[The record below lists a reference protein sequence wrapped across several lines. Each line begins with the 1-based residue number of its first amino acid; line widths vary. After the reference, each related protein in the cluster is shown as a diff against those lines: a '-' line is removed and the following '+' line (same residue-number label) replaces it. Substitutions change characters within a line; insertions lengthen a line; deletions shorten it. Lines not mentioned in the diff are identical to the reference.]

1 MVSVYSN
8 DDKRTRLPWLC
19 KQFNKKKPNIG
30 DLSFLTWDAQNSM
43 VIAWIMNS
51 MEEDI
56 KEFYLYYSTTK
67 EM

>member
-1 MVSVYSN
+1 MMIRGQGCLSYVDSSI
-8 DDKRTRLPWLC
+8 KL
-19 KQFNKKKPNIG
+19 PNIG
-30 DLSFLTWDAQNSM
+30 DLSFITWDAQNSM
-43 VIAWIMNS
+43 AIAWIMNS